1 MSATERRPLALFE
14 GYGIEIEYMLVDA
27 ETLDV
32 RSTADELLRTAAG
45 TKEFVADHDD
55 GDIGWSNELVSHVL
69 EFKTAGPVASLAGV
83 DAAFDASLARAQ
95 AILARSGARL
105 MPTGSHPWMDPSKET
120 RVWPHEGAEI
130 YRTFDRIFN
139 CRRHGWSNLQSVH
152 LNLSFADEEELGR
165 LLAAARLV
173 LPLLP
178 ALAASSPFCE
188 GRATGLLDTRL
199 DHYKQNATLVPAMAG
214 GIIPEP
220 FFTIPEYQAGIFER
234 IDADLLPHD
243 PERLLV
249 GHEWTNARGAIARFD
264 RMALELRLIDTQEC
278 PRADIAIAAAASD
291 AMRAL
296 VEERW
301 LSWSEQ
307 KAFAHAPLAGLL
319 DAAIARGPGAAVAD
333 PRFAAAFGAHG
344 AKTLGEVWAGL
355 LEQAY
360 TGPAVQGEA
369 LDLILTE
376 GTLAERILRATG
388 PAPAR
393 QKLAEVYGEL
403 CRCLVDGR
411 QFEA

>member
-1 MSATERRPLALFE
+1 MTAPPQRPLGLFE
-14 GYGIEIEYMLVDA
+14 GYGIEIEYVLVDA
-27 ETLDV
+27 QSLDV
-32 RSTADELLRTAAG
+32 RPFTDRLLRAAAG
-45 TKEFVADHDD
+45 SAEYVADYDD
-55 GDIGWSNELVSHVL
+55 GDIGWSNELVAHVL
-69 EFKTAGPVASLAGV
+69 EFKTSGPVASLKGV
-83 DAAFDASLARAQ
+83 DAAFDKSLGHAQ

-105 MPTGSHPWMDPSKET
+105 MPTGSHPWMDPARET
-120 RVWPHEGAEI
+120 QLWEHEGTEI
-130 YRTFDRIFN
+130 YHAYDRIFD
-139 CRRHGWSNLQSVH
+139 CRRHGWANLQSVH
-152 LNLSFADEEELGR
+152 LNLPFADEEELGR
-165 LLAAARLV
+165 LLAASRLV

-199 DHYKQNATLVPAMAG
+199 QHYKANATLVPAMAG

-220 FFTIPEYQAGIFER
+220 LYTIPEYQQGVFAR
-234 IDADLLPHD
+234 IDAELLPHD

-249 GHEWTNARGAIARFD
+249 GHEWCNARGAIARFD

-301 LSWSEQ
+301 ISWKEQ
-307 KAFAHAPLAGLL
+307 KAFPHAPLAGLL
-319 DAAIARGPGAAVAD
+319 DAAIARGPGAPVAD

-344 AKTLGEVWAGL
+344 AKTLGELWAAL

-369 LDLILTE
+369 LDLILSQ

-393 QKLAEVYGEL
+393 ARLVEVYGEL
-403 CRCLVDGR
+403 CGCLARGR